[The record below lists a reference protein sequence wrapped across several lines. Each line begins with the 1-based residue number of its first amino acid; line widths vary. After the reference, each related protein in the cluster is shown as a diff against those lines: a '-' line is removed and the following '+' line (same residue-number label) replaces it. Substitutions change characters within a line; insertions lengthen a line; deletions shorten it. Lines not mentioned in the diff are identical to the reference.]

1 MNKKVATRTIIGLF
15 AIAVLFLGYKW
26 FENISKDPDFGSTDT
41 TDMIAA
47 VEYLDE
53 GSQVVLFDVNGKKTV
68 APGYVEG
75 TSDIEP
81 VWRPDGQRIFFAST
95 RQGSSN
101 DIYRW
106 NVATNKVEAKLR
118 GSRSASSPY
127 FGPPGWPNLG
137 DSVLVLVGGQV
148 FDLNP
153 VDQNTRQLLPPQGFE
168 NTAEEAG
175 NQLEAAYQ
183 QLGTS
188 FKSAK
193 WGKDRK
199 VLYTVVNRESD
210 ELFVVN
216 IMEKM
221 GETNV
226 GPIPVFAGQS
236 IQFDVSPEGFV
247 VVSVQGFEFPD
258 ETKIPAEMMVDGRA
272 VKPYRNGLFV
282 LQVTDDGHVAPPV
295 TLFVDHPELG
305 VEPHEL
311 DADARTQ
318 KAIPAGVNGVL
329 VDFVAPKSVAEQIG
343 IKVGDV
349 VVSIGGKPTDSFQ
362 NYIMASSTSRL
373 GIQVPIVYWS
383 AAEKATKT
391 VMHAFG
397 AESTM
402 AIKDPVFSPDSKS
415 IAAVVGYV
423 VDKYTFDPRD
433 LVVIPLQGGINA
445 ALRLDSGSVYEPSW
459 HPSGK
464 KLVYAMTGEGSDS
477 QIFVIGVDGSGKK
490 NVSGPGEF
498 GSPKFS
504 PFVKK

>member
-1 MNKKVATRTIIGLF
+1 MNKTIATRTIIGLF
-15 AIAVLFLGYKW
+15 AIAALFLGYKW
-26 FENISKDPDFGSTDT
+26 FEQVSKDPDFGSTDT
-41 TDMIAA
+41 TDMVVA

-68 APGYVEG
+68 APGYVAG
-75 TSDIEP
+75 SNDVDP
-81 VWRPDGQRIFFAST
+81 VWRPDGQRVIFAGT

-106 NVATNKVEAKLR
+106 NVATGKVESKLK

-137 DSVLVLVGGQV
+137 DSVLVLVGGNV

-153 VDQNTRQLLPPQGFE
+153 IDQKTRQLLPPQGFE

-175 NQLEAAYQ
+175 SQLEALYE

-199 VLYTVVNRESD
+199 VLYTVMNRESD

-221 GETNV
+221 GDTPV

-236 IQFDVSPEGFV
+236 IQFDVAPDGTV

-258 ETKIPAEMMVDGRA
+258 ETKIPAEMLVDGRA
-272 VKPYRNGLFV
+272 IKPYRNGLFALAV
-282 LQVTDDGHVAPPV
+282 SDDGHVTPPV
-295 TLFVDHPELG
+295 PLFVDHPELG
-305 VEPHEL
+305 IEPQEL
-311 DADARTQ
+311 SAELRTE
-318 KAIPAGVNGVL
+318 KAIPAGVNGV
-329 VDFVAPKSVAEQIG
+329 VAGIVTPGSVAEKIG
-343 IKVGDV
+343 VKVGDV
-349 VVSIGGKPTDSFQ
+349 VVSVGGAATTTFQ
-362 NYIMASSTSRL
+362 SYIVALSSARL
-373 GIQVPIVYWS
+373 GIQVPIVFWS
-383 AAEKATKT
+383 ATEKANKT

-445 ALRLDSGSVYEPSW
+445 AARLLSGPVYEPSW
-459 HPSGK
+459 HPSGR
-464 KLVYAMTGEGSDS
+464 KLVFAMSGEGGDS
-477 QIFVIGVDGSGKK
+477 QIYVIGVDGSGMK

-498 GSPKFS
+498 GAPKFS
-504 PFVKK
+504 PYVKN